1 MTDETT
7 NADTT
12 TDATASTDAATSS
25 NINISIEQ
33 ICAAIINTV
42 GTVEVPLANLLENYG
57 GKSIAVNQDPD
68 TKAVTFSLA
77 DSTVAIEENEDESK

>member
-42 GTVEVPLANLLENYG
+42 GSVEVPLQNLVTDYST
-57 GKSIAVNQDPD
+57 KSIAVNQDPE
-68 TKAVTFSLA
+68 TKVVTFSLI
-77 DSTVAIEENEDESK
+77 DSAAIEQNQEKAE